1 MHIFFGGCVLFVV
14 LELFGRCIQSLLPL
28 LLPML
33 PVCGMYNDQA
43 GYDLQTDA
51 DPNKYQNDDGIR
63 LLVAADATAAAA
75 PDTAAADVARA
86 AVVCA
91 ACVGVTLL

>member
-1 MHIFFGGCVLFVV
+1 MRVV
-14 LELFGRCIQSLLPL
+14 TAAPATAY
-28 LLPML
+28 
-33 PVCGMYNDQA
+33 VAGMYNDQA

-63 LLVAADATAAAA
+63 LLVAADATAAATPDTAAAA
-75 PDTAAADVARA
+75 PDTAAADVAHA

-91 ACVGVTLL
+91 ACVGVVTLLWVLSEL